1 MSLYALFSIINF
13 KVAQILILHFGQT
26 RKSYKKH
33 MANVTEKNQVFRCNI
48 CGNIVEVL
56 NVGGAELVC
65 CGQPMELLVAKTQD
79 QGMEK
84 HVPVVE
90 KNEDGILV
98 KIGSIPHPMESEHYI
113 QWIEVIVKD
122 GKSCRKFLSPGD
134 APEAQFEIDESDIVE
149 VREYCNVHG
158 LWKK

>member
-1 MSLYALFSIINF
+1 MT
-13 KVAQILILHFGQT
+13 KV
-26 RKSYKKH
+26 S
-33 MANVTEKNQVFRCNI
+33 EKNQIFRCNI
-48 CGNIVEVL
+48 CGNIVETV

-79 QGMEK
+79 LGMEK

-90 KNEDGILV
+90 KVENGILI
-98 KIGSIPHPMESEHYI
+98 KIGEVAHPMEQQHYI
-113 QWIEVIVKD
+113 QWIEILLEN
-122 GKSCRKFLSPGD
+122 GKSCRKYLSPED
-134 APEAQFEIDESDIVE
+134 APEAIFEVDESQLEE

>member
-1 MSLYALFSIINF
+1 MT
-13 KVAQILILHFGQT
+13 KV
-26 RKSYKKH
+26 S
-33 MANVTEKNQVFRCNI
+33 EKNQIFRCNI
-48 CGNIVEVL
+48 CGNIVETV

-90 KNEDGILV
+90 KVEKGVLV
-98 KIGSIPHPMESEHYI
+98 KIGEVAHPMEQQHYI
-113 QWIEVIVKD
+113 QWIEILLKN
-122 GKSCRKFLSPGD
+122 GKSCRKYLSPED
-134 APEAQFEIDESDIVE
+134 APEAIFEVEESQLEE